1 MRFKLSNGG
10 GDEARRRPRAAV
22 VAGGDPRRGRE
33 IGGYLHVLGA
43 IPRRLVVVVVA
54 GEYHVNGE
62 LCSGGRRLGWS
73 RDSSERAAKDKLM
86 LALAYWVLEEVTDG
100 VWAPETASPERIV
113 VEAEADRG
121 GRSWGRRP
129 PRGPPGGLA
138 ELW

>member
-1 MRFKLSNGG
+1 M
-10 GDEARRRPRAAV
+10 
-22 VAGGDPRRGRE
+22 VAGGDPRRGRG
-33 IGGYLHVLGA
+33 IGGYLRVQGTF
-43 IPRRLVVVVVA
+43 PRRLVVVVVA
-54 GEYHVNGE
+54 GEYHVDGE

-73 RDSSERAAKDKLM
+73 RDSSERAVKDKLM
-86 LALAYWVLEEVTDG
+86 LALAYWVLEGVTDG